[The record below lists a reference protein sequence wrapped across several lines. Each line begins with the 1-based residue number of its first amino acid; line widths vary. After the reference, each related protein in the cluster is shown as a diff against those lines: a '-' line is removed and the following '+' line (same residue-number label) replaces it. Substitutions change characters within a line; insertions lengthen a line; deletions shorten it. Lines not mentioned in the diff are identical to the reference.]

1 MKRLGG
7 VIAVVALV
15 VFLVMRNTPSWDKVG
30 KDSVSLDPD
39 QAWIIELEMLK
50 STKIKIK
57 ATEVDGKY
65 IMVYWLNESDHK
77 ASQRGAVD
85 ESILSR
91 SAAQAFFSGSSTG
104 EGESAVPKGNVYI
117 YFESIDPEAVN
128 INYEVFV
135 YQ

>member
-1 MKRLGG
+1 MNRLGG
-7 VIAVVALV
+7 VIAVVVVIALV
-15 VFLVMRNTPSWDKVG
+15 IFRNTPSWDKVG
-30 KDSVSLDPD
+30 KDSVSLEPD

-50 STKIKIK
+50 STKVKVN
-57 ATEVDGKY
+57 ATEVDGKR

-77 ASQRGAVD
+77 AGQRGAID

-104 EGESAVPKGNVYI
+104 EGESAVPKGNVYV
-117 YFESIDPEAVN
+117 YFESIDPEAVK
-128 INYEVFV
+128 INYELFV